1 MEPTVTGS
9 TGARR
14 RGRLLVLEGGG
25 SATATRASLRLVEP
39 AAPSA
44 AMEPAAKSFLVMC
57 VGTDG
62 EASFAEVVRAVYNG
76 DADPDDFV
84 VQLVEAPGARR
95 PMRDR

>member
-14 RGRLLVLEGGG
+14 RGNLLVLEGGG
-25 SATATRASLRLVEP
+25 SATAMRASLRLVEP
-39 AAPSA
+39 AAPSG
-44 AMEPAAKSFLVMC
+44 AMETPAESFLVTC

-95 PMRDR
+95 QIRDR